1 MPITQWLISWPF
13 VAPSPFVQRVWISM
27 EVKGIQYQYIEVDPY
42 KKPETLMKLNPR
54 GLVPTLQHGDWACYE
69 STVLMEYVRRP
80 LPVPTNHTLTFS
92 TVRGLERWSPS
103 LALRRERA
111 SARSTLG
118 RSCTVAFAPYA

>member
-1 MPITQWLISWPF
+1 
-13 VAPSPFVQRVWISM
+13 M

-92 TVRGLERWSPS
+92 TVRGFERWSPA

>member
-1 MPITQWLISWPF
+1 
-13 VAPSPFVQRVWISM
+13 M

-42 KKPETLMKLNPR
+42 KKPELLMKLNPR

-80 LPVPTNHTLTFS
+80 LPVHRNHILTFS
-92 TVRGLERWSPS
+92 TVRGFECWNPA

-111 SARSTLG
+111 STRSTLG
-118 RSCTVAFAPYA
+118 RSCTVTIRSLRLNECN